1 MNDPTGDISTYARET
16 LGKIPEVV
24 EYLSTIEPE
33 LAREQFRENMALYL
47 GRKALPKKI
56 LSLIAMAVASANG
69 QKGSVAMHYK
79 LSRKSGAE
87 VSEVIDALKAA
98 KMALMSS
105 TLSTIGDTL
114 PVIEKH
120 REVSGENRE
129 MNRIMENLRK
139 ESKSDQ
145 LPESLVSLSKISFN
159 LFSEHLKEKSEL
171 MTPTKLDKKY
181 HFLISYSV
189 SVSLNASECAKIY
202 LSQFYI
208 NGGTFPE
215 FEDALAVSRF
225 ITGNRALMSA
235 SEILKELANRT
246 EPD

>member
-1 MNDPTGDISTYARET
+1 
-16 LGKIPEVV
+16 
-24 EYLSTIEPE
+24 
-33 LAREQFRENMALYL
+33 
-47 GRKALPKKI
+47 
-56 LSLIAMAVASANG
+56 
-69 QKGSVAMHYK
+69 
-79 LSRKSGAE
+79 
-87 VSEVIDALKAA
+87 
-98 KMALMSS
+98 MALMSS